1 MKKVKDIADYLNKY
15 PKATVKITGYADKG
29 TGNPTINAKLAE
41 KRVQAVA
48 EALIKKYGIAE
59 SRITI
64 DHKGDTEQPMEGT
77 ANRVTIA
84 VAKSK
89 KVVETVK

>member
-1 MKKVKDIADYLNKY
+1 M
-15 PKATVKITGYADKG
+15 
-29 TGNPTINAKLAE
+29 AE
-41 KRVQAVA
+41 KRVLAVA